1 MHAIL
6 DLPTWAQ
13 LALAVVGLASA
24 MGVLY
29 IAAVSAAHY
38 TELHEFKVNVITLR
52 NQHLRR
58 LKALYSGYDPDGD
71 ASSIFGDP
79 DKDSMVPPPEAE
91 PADAAGP
98 EQTKRAA

>member
-1 MHAIL
+1 
-6 DLPTWAQ
+6 
-13 LALAVVGLASA
+13 